1 MTPLEVL
8 AACILSGQVPEHIV
22 PSLCAEHPGL
32 AELLR
37 R

>member
-1 MTPLEVL
+1 MSALEAL
-8 AACILSGQVPEHIV
+8 ALCILSGQVPEHLV

-37 R
+37 P